1 MITGLFRA
9 LQTSTINLFAKIANN
24 VDLKL
29 WTILGKKVKLRCLTG
44 SRICLCRWIKHS
56 SKNSNE
62 NISQTASKDKMIL
75 ISYLH
80 LEFRSVNCHHDLIF
94 FSVAVQNFCSANFL
108 PIIITSSVV
117 EFILSKIPCFPHI
130 LMDTFRRMRLKYE
143 NYSLRSISF

>member
-1 MITGLFRA
+1 
-9 LQTSTINLFAKIANN
+9 
-24 VDLKL
+24 
-29 WTILGKKVKLRCLTG
+29 
-44 SRICLCRWIKHS
+44 
-56 SKNSNE
+56 
-62 NISQTASKDKMIL
+62 MIL

-80 LEFRSVNCHHDLIF
+80 LEFRSVNCHNDLIF

-143 NYSLRSISF
+143 NYSLRSISFQRFKQHSDYISLIAKTFDRDTSKIKVTRLIQGIKNKKLMFLAFLDRARTLILQARFFACPIK